1 MCAHPLVIVH
11 FDSFES
17 KIMNNLP
24 RLPRIF
30 IGHWAAACYSYD
42 WFYPAPGYELRLSR
56 VLPAEYKLR
65 PSRVPAVGYKL
76 RLTLSYSWL
85 EFRRLDTGYGRLRQM
100 ADLSSDIWIRVTA
113 DFILRPIRVPAAGTD
128 LRLIPSCGWLQKYC
142 WFYSVAD
149 SSLPA
154 GLDLL
159 LTYYTLIYQ
168 INLRTYSA
176 NNTFFMVCCLPPD
189 FSYHW
194 SRLWLLLQEPWRSLR
209 KLEEASRSFKT
220 LAATDSS
227 CSSWFELRRLIQD
240 LRPINYL

>member
-17 KIMNNLP
+17 KIMDNLP

-42 WFYPAPGYELRLSR
+42 WFYPAAGYELRLSR
-56 VLPAEYKLR
+56 VLAAEYKLR
-65 PSRVPAVGYKL
+65 LSRVPAVGYKL
-76 RLTLSYSWL
+76 RLTLSYGWL
-85 EFRRLDTGYGRLRQM
+85 EFRRLDTGYGWLRQM
-100 ADLSSDIWIRVTA
+100 ADLSSDSWIRVTA
-113 DFILRPIRVPAAGTD
+113 DYILRLIRVPAAEID

-142 WFYSVAD
+142 WFYSVA
-149 SSLPA
+149 
-154 GLDLL
+154 
-159 LTYYTLIYQ
+159 LIYQ

-176 NNTFFMVCCLPPD
+176 NNIFFMVCFLPTD

-194 SRLWLLLQEPWRSLR
+194 SRLRLLLQEAWRSLR
-209 KLEEASRSFKT
+209 KLEEAWRSFKT